1 MYNICI
7 PCDDSFYL
15 ATSETVEILDF
26 IIMYTIITSVL
37 LTSLN
42 TSLPLW
48 SRETAKHLAPLFDSQ
63 MGSVITRRIKKHS
76 DILNLLLIKEI
87 VKLKIYGILLTM

>member
-1 MYNICI
+1 MYNVWI

-26 IIMYTIITSVL
+26 ILMYTIITSVL

-42 TSLPLW
+42 IFLPLW
-48 SRETAKHLAPLFDSQ
+48 SCETAKHLAPLFDSQ
-63 MGSVITRRIKKHS
+63 MGSVIH
-76 DILNLLLIKEI
+76 NKED
-87 VKLKIYGILLTM
+87 KETFRHP